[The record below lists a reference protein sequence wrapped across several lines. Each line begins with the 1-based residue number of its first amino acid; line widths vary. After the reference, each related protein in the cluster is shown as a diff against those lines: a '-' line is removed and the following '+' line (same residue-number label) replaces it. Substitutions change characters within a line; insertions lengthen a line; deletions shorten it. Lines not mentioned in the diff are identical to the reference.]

1 MVLHMDHEQNASTST
16 VRTAGSSQA
25 NPFACVASGIAALW
39 GPAHGGANEA
49 VLKMLEEIG
58 SVEHIPHFI
67 ARAKDKTDAF
77 RLMGFGH
84 RVYKT
89 FDPRSKIMK
98 KITHEVLDGMGLIDD
113 PLLAIALQ
121 LEEIALQDEYF
132 IKRNLYPNVDFYSG
146 IVLRALGIPV
156 SMYTVLF
163 AVARTVGWVSQW
175 KEMVAGAESK
185 ITRPRQMYMGKMER
199 TFVSVARR
207 QSVDGSDEDELMLE
221 DTRFYSSNF
230 KREVTVKNMR
240 VA

>member
-1 MVLHMDHEQNASTST
+1 MDHEQNASTST

-58 SVEHIPHFI
+58 DVQRIPHYI
-67 ARAKDKTDAF
+67 ARAKDKADAF

-98 KITHEVLDGMGLIDD
+98 KITHEVLDSMGLVDD

-132 IKRNLYPNVDFYSG
+132 IVRGRGRLVHAMP
-146 IVLRALGIPV
+146 
-156 SMYTVLF
+156 
-163 AVARTVGWVSQW
+163 
-175 KEMVAGAESK
+175 
-185 ITRPRQMYMGKMER
+185 
-199 TFVSVARR
+199 
-207 QSVDGSDEDELMLE
+207 
-221 DTRFYSSNF
+221 
-230 KREVTVKNMR
+230 MR
-240 VA
+240 V